1 MVGILTALQFAL
13 YETTKEK
20 VGNFSMLSY
29 RQTALGVYR
38 KGMKRIT
45 STAGFRTGAGAETG
59 NKT

>member
-29 RQTALGVYR
+29 RQTAVGVYR
-38 KGMKRIT
+38 KGINRIT
-45 STAGFRTGAGAETG
+45 STTGFRTGTG
-59 NKT
+59 TGTENKT